1 MNRHQQSWL
10 KFIRRSGRTAL
21 ELFLLWRHA
30 EPGNVPDDL
39 WELSSV
45 TDAEYAKLPMRPAAT
60 GLFSGTEIE
69 AVLWLARRLD
79 GPLRRAAWRLLER
92 CVWERMFPELFAERW
107 AGRILSEA
115 YKADDLATWM
125 MSCVTPMEAAY
136 AAVANELEEL
146 PAYRVARDG
155 AGAAE
160 PVKSLCLWVHR
171 AQPVGV

>member
-1 MNRHQQSWL
+1 
-10 KFIRRSGRTAL
+10 
-21 ELFLLWRHA
+21 
-30 EPGNVPDDL
+30 
-39 WELSSV
+39 
-45 TDAEYAKLPMRPAAT
+45 MRPAAT